1 MSVYQN
7 SMTVI
12 AMQSVKTQRENITA
26 LVEKDLQEM
35 ALIALV

>member
-12 AMQSVKTQRENITA
+12 AMPTVKTQKEDITV